1 MARSHKAG
9 PSRRRTSEPLPD
21 EAVDHLR
28 QLLDVPGYA
37 IVSADGEGRIT
48 LFNRGAED
56 LFVWTAGE
64 MVDGAVATLFP
75 GGLPNTVPPA
85 RGDFHDVVG
94 RRKDGSE
101 FVAEVAVSRLKTD
114 GGWTAVLRQA
124 RKDDQAIF
132 ENAGIGFY
140 RTSLG
145 GRPLR
150 VNPAFVAMMGY
161 NGEDDLLA
169 AKKDIAAE
177 WYVDPARRAEFR
189 RLVEENGHLADFESE
204 ACRYATG
211 ERIWVSETARVV
223 RDSDG
228 RPLYYEGT
236 VLDITERKRAEKAL
250 SDSESRLRAILDNSS
265 VEITLK
271 DLAGRYLLVN
281 RAWRE
286 NHGLTLEEAV
296 GRTLAELHSEE
307 KAAPFTAMELRVI
320 ETGEAVEREV
330 QPIVAPN
337 GEAFV
342 SIKFPVRDEA
352 GRIISVGTINTD
364 ISDINR
370 AVAALRES
378 EERYRSLVEK
388 SPDGIFVHVDDTITY
403 VNAAAVG
410 LFAAKS
416 PRDLIGKEAFDL
428 MGPSFRDLARD
439 RVRQMKEG
447 QEIPFVEAR
456 LLRLDGSEFD
466 GEVAGTTFLHGGK
479 TAIQTIVRDVSKR
492 KQAQDA
498 LRESEAHNR
507 AILNSVLDG
516 IITIDD
522 EGTIISFNAAAEG
535 LFGFAAKEAVGRN
548 VKMLMPEPE
557 HGEHDGYISNFL
569 ETGEAGIIGI
579 GREVVAK
586 RKDGTFF
593 PMDLGITE
601 LTMAGRRL
609 FVGVTRDITERKLA
623 QEALR
628 ESEERFRAVVE
639 SSPGA
644 VIIKD
649 LDLRN
654 VIVNK
659 RLGDWYG
666 TDAEAIIGKSVH
678 AFLPKE
684 IADRVEAQER
694 KVIKSGTVVEEE
706 RTVTYPDGVTRH
718 VLAQKFPIP
727 GPNGECVAVGTVIN
741 DITERKRAQEALGRS
756 EERFRAVVES
766 SPGAV
771 IIKDLDLRNV
781 IVNKRLG
788 DWYGTDAEAIIGK
801 SVHAFLPKEIAD
813 RVEAQERKVIKSGT
827 VVEEERTVTY
837 PDGVTRH
844 VLAQKFPIPG
854 PNGECVAVG
863 TVINDITERKRAQ
876 EALSESEE
884 RFRSLVNNMTDSV
897 FVFDLEGGYR
907 MVNSIASQALG
918 YSEAEL
924 LDLTVADIA
933 VDKTL
938 EERQKGWQRLGP
950 GGSLTVEA
958 RHQRK
963 DGSIIPVEVKVNEF
977 QAGDDRLIMAVAR
990 DITERQRAEEQLRLA
1005 KDEAE
1010 TANRAK
1016 SEFLSSMS
1024 HELRTPMNAILG
1036 FGQLLQIDTKE
1047 PLGDNHRD
1055 YVDAI
1060 LKGGEH
1066 LLELI
1071 NDVLDLSV
1079 IEAGKID
1086 LAYESVAPADVADEC
1101 VSLARMMADKRGI
1114 TITDRCD
1121 CAPTSWAWA
1130 DRTRLK
1136 QILLNLLSN
1145 AIKYNRDGG
1154 SVTLDCRPTADGML
1168 RFLVDDTGIGI
1179 PAERRDELFL
1189 PFSRLGAEKSAI
1201 DGTGIGL
1208 ALCKRLVELMDGRIG
1223 FESRAGEGSTFWI
1236 ELPLAAGEEDSPPPR
1251 AAEPGP
1257 AAAGEWCVLYVEDN
1271 PADVHL
1277 MEAIVARL
1285 PDVALV
1291 SAHNAE
1297 LALEMAE
1304 FHGPAVIIMD
1314 INLPGMDGIEA
1325 LKRLRRS
1332 AATRDTPVI
1341 AVSSNAA
1348 KTDVENYLAAGFRD
1362 FLPKPIRID
1371 TALALLDQALNADC

>member
-741 DITERKRAQEALGRS
+741 DITERKRAQEAPSSTTSPSASGPRRRWAGARSDSGPSSSPRRAPLSSRTWTCATSSSTSGSAIGTAPTPKPSLGSRSTPSCPRKSRIGLRPRNAKSLKAEPSSRKNGRS
-756 EERFRAVVES
+756 PTRTA
-766 SPGAV
+766 SPATSW
-771 IIKDLDLRNV
+771 R
-781 IVNKRLG
+781 R
-788 DWYGTDAEAIIGK
+788 
-801 SVHAFLPKEIAD
+801 S
-813 RVEAQERKVIKSGT
+813 
-827 VVEEERTVTY
+827 
-837 PDGVTRH
+837 
-844 VLAQKFPIPG
+844 FP
-854 PNGECVAVG
+854 
-863 TVINDITERKRAQ
+863 
-876 EALSESEE
+876 S
-884 RFRSLVNNMTDSV
+884 
-897 FVFDLEGGYR
+897 
-907 MVNSIASQALG
+907 
-918 YSEAEL
+918 
-924 LDLTVADIA
+924 
-933 VDKTL
+933 
-938 EERQKGWQRLGP
+938 
-950 GGSLTVEA
+950 
-958 RHQRK
+958 
-963 DGSIIPVEVKVNEF
+963 PV
-977 QAGDDRLIMAVAR
+977 R
-990 DITERQRAEEQLRLA
+990 
-1005 KDEAE
+1005 
-1010 TANRAK
+1010 TANVSPSAR
-1016 SEFLSSMS
+1016 SS
-1024 HELRTPMNAILG
+1024 T
-1036 FGQLLQIDTKE
+1036 
-1047 PLGDNHRD
+1047 
-1055 YVDAI
+1055 
-1060 LKGGEH
+1060 
-1066 LLELI
+1066 
-1071 NDVLDLSV
+1071 
-1079 IEAGKID
+1079 
-1086 LAYESVAPADVADEC
+1086 
-1101 VSLARMMADKRGI
+1101 
-1114 TITDRCD
+1114 
-1121 CAPTSWAWA
+1121 TSPSA
-1130 DRTRLK
+1130 
-1136 QILLNLLSN
+1136 S
-1145 AIKYNRDGG
+1145 G
-1154 SVTLDCRPTADGML
+1154 P
-1168 RFLVDDTGIGI
+1168 
-1179 PAERRDELFL
+1179 RR
-1189 PFSRLGAEKSAI
+1189 R
-1201 DGTGIGL
+1201 
-1208 ALCKRLVELMDGRIG
+1208 
-1223 FESRAGEGSTFWI
+1223 
-1236 ELPLAAGEEDSPPPR
+1236 
-1251 AAEPGP
+1251 
-1257 AAAGEWCVLYVEDN
+1257 
-1271 PADVHL
+1271 
-1277 MEAIVARL
+1277 
-1285 PDVALV
+1285 
-1291 SAHNAE
+1291 
-1297 LALEMAE
+1297 
-1304 FHGPAVIIMD
+1304 
-1314 INLPGMDGIEA
+1314 
-1325 LKRLRRS
+1325 
-1332 AATRDTPVI
+1332 
-1341 AVSSNAA
+1341 
-1348 KTDVENYLAAGFRD
+1348 
-1362 FLPKPIRID
+1362 
-1371 TALALLDQALNADC
+1371 